1 MSEKNGREETKGME
15 IKNEKLTAA
24 ILCVLVAG
32 ASMAVSGQSDT
43 PVLKPQP
50 NIVHILADDLG
61 WQDVACYYRA
71 IHGEESVYET
81 PHMDRLAT
89 KGRRFMQAFSPA
101 PTCAPSRAAYMA
113 GQYTPHTGVLS
124 VLGGRLARPYN
135 ARHAYSDPFYPCRLD
150 IDTPI
155 IADVLKEAGYTTA
168 HISKWHVGG
177 RSEGYPGPLDYGFD
191 FSWDWRTGHYNDPE
205 LYDPSDKKT
214 ANHNGV
220 YSPMSP
226 NRITGFAAS
235 YDPRDPYAL
244 DPNDDDRPFDAV
256 VDLSLRWM
264 DKAKGGG
271 KPFFMNFCTKFV
283 HSPFST
289 RDRKRLEHYCKK
301 MGVPF
306 PTDPGRIANM
316 EPGFRNPYYAAML
329 DTLDWQV
336 GRILTYLE
344 TTDDP
349 RNPGHKLIDNTYIMV
364 SSDNGG
370 LEKAPIARGKDR
382 GRPERITDN
391 TPLNGGK
398 QKIFDGGIR
407 IPFIIAGPGIETGS
421 VCDTPIHLIDLF
433 PTYMAMAEAET
444 ETALNLDGCNVLPV
458 ILGKESDVKFA
469 DGSVRDTLFWHFPGV
484 TSSSSIIRKGGWKLR
499 LNYAPELNGLPPIM
513 LYKLYNED
521 GSVCDRGE
529 ANNLAES
536 NPEKTNALLAELKEW
551 LAGYDAPMPYKNA
564 QQVGG
569 ARLPGAGRVPAV
581 VERKSAGNRLEVLV
595 ETGAGK
601 SKVVEARLIY
611 TTNGSG
617 LFLDRKSKEE
627 WFEAPAEISGG
638 IATATAPPGMTHG
651 AFYLRDENGFLVTS
665 EPLPPLAGPGSSKSS
680 GTDLIQ
686 DGYAFR
692 PGLLSLIDLA
702 VSAREN
708 ANKAGLNTAFLDKEI
723 RAAKAVAEKPV
734 KENPYALST
743 RKLRKAI
750 KSLDVP
756 EAKLPVLNQFV
767 TEKW

>member
-1 MSEKNGREETKGME
+1 MN
-15 IKNEKLTAA
+15 IKTEKLTVAMV
-24 ILCVLVAG
+24 CVLAASAPMMVAG
-32 ASMAVSGQSDT
+32 QPDT
-43 PVLKPQP
+43 RVPKP

-61 WQDVACYYRA
+61 WQDIACYYRA
-71 IHGEESVYET
+71 MHGGEESVYET
-81 PHMDRLAT
+81 PHMDRLAA
-89 KGRRFMQAFSPA
+89 KGRRFMQAYSPA

-124 VLGGRLARPYN
+124 VMGGRLTRPYN
-135 ARHAYSDPFYPCRLD
+135 ARHAYIDPFYSCRLD

-168 HISKWHVGG
+168 HISKWHFGG
-177 RSEGYPGPLDYGFD
+177 RGEGYPGPLDYGFD
-191 FSWDWRTGHYNDPE
+191 FSWDSRDGHYNDPE

-214 ANHNGV
+214 ANFNGV

-226 NRITGFAAS
+226 DRITGFAAS
-235 YDPRDPYAL
+235 YDQSQPFAL

-264 DKAKGGG
+264 DKVKDQG

-329 DTLDWQV
+329 DTLDWQF
-336 GRILTYLE
+336 GKIMTFLE

-370 LEKAPIARGKDR
+370 LEFAPIARGKDKGQR
-382 GRPERITDN
+382 ERITDN

-398 QKIFDGGIR
+398 HKLFEGGIH
-407 IPFIIAGPGIETGS
+407 IPFIIAGPGIEKGS

-433 PTYMAMAEAET
+433 PTYMAMAGAET
-444 ETALNLDGCNVLPV
+444 ETELDLDGCNVLPV
-458 ILGKESDVKFA
+458 ILGQDSVVKLA
-469 DGSVRDTLFWHFPGV
+469 DGTARDTLFWHQPSV
-484 TSSSSIIRKGGWKLR
+484 RPASSVIRKGDWKLR
-499 LNYAPELNGLPPIM
+499 LNYAPELNGLPALS
-513 LYKLYNED
+513 LYKLYNDD
-521 GSVCDRGE
+521 GSVCDLGE

-536 NPEKTNALLAELKEW
+536 HPEKTNIMLAELQEW
-551 LAGYDAPMPYKNA
+551 LANYDAPMPYKNA
-564 QQVGG
+564 QPDGG
-569 ARLPGAGRVPAV
+569 ARLPGADRVPAV
-581 VERKSAGNRLEVLV
+581 LKKQSAGKRIEVLV
-595 ETGAGK
+595 ETGADK
-601 SKVVEARLIY
+601 SKVIEAKLIY
-611 TTNGSG
+611 TTNGSD
-617 LFLDRKSKEE
+617 LLWYRKSQEE
-627 WFEAPAEISGG
+627 WFEAPAEIGG
-638 IATATAPPGMTHG
+638 GTVSAIAPPGMTHG
-651 AFYLRDENGFLVTS
+651 VFYLRDENGFMITS
-665 EPLPPLAGPGSSKSS
+665 ELLPAFVGPGSNS
-680 GTDLIQ
+680 GIGIDLIE

-702 VSAREN
+702 VSASKH
-708 ANKAGLNTAFLDKEI
+708 ANQAGLDTGPLAKEI
-723 RAAKAVAEKPV
+723 ESAKAIAKTPV
-734 KENPYALST
+734 NESAYAQAM
-743 RKLRKAI
+743 RALRNAI

-756 EAKLPVLNQFV
+756 EAKLPVLNQFA